1 MSELMHMKHLS
12 TARRLGHTVQGLA
25 FVVVTVLMLWMVT
38 LMMIV
43 MLLLLIRMRMG

>member
-12 TARRLGHTVQGLA
+12 TAQRLGHTVQGLA
-25 FVVVTVLMLWMVT
+25 FVVVTVLMLWMAT